1 MCFNIYFLKFIQG
14 ELGEVIAGQKE
25 GRRGDD
31 SVTIY
36 KSLGLAVQ
44 DLVRGKS
51 KVVFRPYS
59 HETF

>member
-1 MCFNIYFLKFIQG
+1 MPFIQG

-31 SVTIY
+31 AVTIY

-44 DLVRGKS
+44 DLVRVRSPLNDVTLQGM
-51 KVVFRPYS
+51 YM
-59 HETF
+59 TMC